1 MWIWLAEAERELGLQ
16 QVTQEA
22 IDEMKANQKNI
33 DFDVAAAEEKKLKH
47 DVMAHN
53 HTYGKVSYFYKLNS
67 KIIVH
72 I

>member
-33 DFDVAAAEEKKLKH
+33 DFEVAAAEEKKLKH

-53 HTYGKVSYFYKLNS
+53 HTFGKVGCF
-67 KIIVH
+67 H
-72 I
+72 